1 MEKINYKKKFGQNF
15 LYDENILEKIIK
27 NTNISKDD
35 LIIEIG
41 PGSGNLTKKL
51 QTFDAQIIA
60 FEIDDSLSKQLNQ
73 ISNAKTKIVY
83 KDFLEVDLSS
93 ELEKFNYK
101 NLYIIANIPYYI
113 TTPII
118 TKIIDSKIEPKEII
132 LMVQEEVADRLSA
145 KPNSREYG
153 YITVYI
159 QSFYNVT
166 KLFKVGR
173 NCFFPVP
180 NVDSAIIKLTRA
192 SKKID
197 NLKKYNQL
205 IEDSFKFKRKT
216 LKNNL
221 KNYNLELINEI
232 LKEHGY
238 STQNRA
244 EQIPI
249 DLFIEISN
257 QI

>member
-1 MEKINYKKKFGQNF
+1 MEKINYKKKYGQNF
-15 LYDENILEKIIK
+15 LYDENILEKIVK
-27 NTNISKDD
+27 STNINEDD

-51 QTFDAQIIA
+51 QIFNAQIIA
-60 FEIDDSLSKQLNQ
+60 FEIDETLSKQLDQ
-73 ISNAKTKIVY
+73 IKNSKTKITF
-83 KDFLEVDLSS
+83 KDFLEVDLNA
-93 ELEKFNYK
+93 ELKNIKYK
-101 NLYIIANIPYYI
+101 NIYVIANIPYYI

-118 TKIIDSKIEPKEII
+118 TKIINSKINPCEII

-145 KPNSREYG
+145 KPNSKEYG
-153 YITVYI
+153 YITVYV

-180 NVDSAIIKLTRA
+180 KVDSAIIKLTPTT
-192 SKKID
+192 KEIN
-197 NLKKYNQL
+197 NLDKYNKL
-205 IEDSFKFKRKT
+205 IEEAFKFKRKT

-221 KNYNLELINEI
+221 KNYDYEQINTILES
-232 LKEHGY
+232 HGF
-238 STQNRA
+238 SMQNRA

-249 DLFIEISN
+249 DIFIEISN

>member
-83 KDFLEVDLSS
+83 RDFLEVDLSS

>member
-15 LYDENILEKIIK
+15 LYDENILGKIVK
-27 NTNISKDD
+27 STNINKDD

-51 QTFDAQIIA
+51 QAFGVQIIA
-60 FEIDDSLSKQLNQ
+60 FEIDTSLSKQLSQICNQ
-73 ISNAKTKIVY
+73 KTKIIF

-93 ELEKFNYK
+93 ELENINYN

-118 TKIIDSKIEPKEII
+118 TKIINSKINPKEII

-145 KPNSREYG
+145 KPNNRQYG

-159 QSFYNVT
+159 QTFYNVT

-173 NCFFPVP
+173 NCFYPVP
-180 NVDSAIIKLTRA
+180 NVDSAIIKLTPA
-192 SKKID
+192 SKKIND
-197 NLKKYNQL
+197 LKKYNKL
-205 IEDSFKFKRKT
+205 IEDAFKFKRKT

-221 KNYNLELINEI
+221 KNYDLTQINSILES
-232 LKEHGY
+232 HGY
-238 STQNRA
+238 GVQNRA
-244 EQIPI
+244 EQIPV
-249 DLFIEISN
+249 DVFIEISN

>member
-1 MEKINYKKKFGQNF
+1 MEKINYKKKYGQNF
-15 LYDENILEKIIK
+15 LYDENILENIIK
-27 NTNISKDD
+27 NTSINEDD

-51 QTFDAQIIA
+51 RTFNAQIIA
-60 FEIDDSLSKQLNQ
+60 FEIDETLSKQLDLIKND
-73 ISNAKTKIVY
+73 KTKIIF
-83 KDFLEVDLSS
+83 KDFLEVDLTE
-93 ELEKFNYK
+93 ELKNIKYK
-101 NLYIIANIPYYI
+101 NIYIIANIPYYI

-118 TKIIDSKIEPKEII
+118 TKIINSKINPREII

-145 KPNSREYG
+145 KPNSKEYG

-180 NVDSAIIKLTRA
+180 NVDSAIIKLTPTT
-192 SKKID
+192 KEIN
-197 NLKKYNQL
+197 NLDKYNRL
-205 IEDSFKFKRKT
+205 IEDAFKFKRKT

-221 KNYNLELINEI
+221 KNYNYNQINTILES
-232 LKEHGY
+232 HGF
-238 STQNRA
+238 SIQNRA

-249 DLFIEISN
+249 DIFIEISN

>member
-1 MEKINYKKKFGQNF
+1 MEKINYKKKYGQNF
-15 LYDENILEKIIK
+15 LYDENILENIIK
-27 NTNISKDD
+27 NTSINEDD

-51 QTFDAQIIA
+51 QTFNAQIIA
-60 FEIDDSLSKQLNQ
+60 FEIDETLSKQLDLIKND
-73 ISNAKTKIVY
+73 KTKIIF
-83 KDFLEVDLSS
+83 KDFLEVDLTE
-93 ELEKFNYK
+93 ELKNIKYK
-101 NLYIIANIPYYI
+101 NIYIIANIPYYI

-118 TKIIDSKIEPKEII
+118 TKIINSNINPREII
-132 LMVQEEVADRLSA
+132 LMVQEEVADTLSA
-145 KPNSREYG
+145 KPNSKEYG

-180 NVDSAIIKLTRA
+180 NVDSAIIKLTPTT
-192 SKKID
+192 KEIN
-197 NLKKYNQL
+197 NLDKYNRL
-205 IEDSFKFKRKT
+205 IEDAFKFKRKT

-221 KNYNLELINEI
+221 KNYNYNQINTILES
-232 LKEHGY
+232 HGF
-238 STQNRA
+238 SIQNRA

-249 DLFIEISN
+249 DIFIEISN

>member
-35 LIIEIG
+35 LIVEIG

>member
-60 FEIDDSLSKQLNQ
+60 FEIDTSLSKQLNQ
-73 ISNAKTKIVY
+73 ISDSKTKIVF
-83 KDFLEVDLSS
+83 KDFLEVDLAS
-93 ELEKFNYK
+93 ELENINYN

-118 TKIIDSKIEPKEII
+118 TKIIDSNINPKEII

-197 NLKKYNQL
+197 NPQKYNKL

-221 KNYNLELINEI
+221 KNYNLELINNI
-232 LKEHGY
+232 LKSHGY
-238 STQNRA
+238 SIQNRA

>member
-1 MEKINYKKKFGQNF
+1 MEKINYKKKYGQNF
-15 LYDENILEKIIK
+15 LYDENILEKIVK
-27 NTNISKDD
+27 STNINEDD

-51 QTFDAQIIA
+51 QAFNAQIIA
-60 FEIDDSLSKQLNQ
+60 FEIDETLSKQLDQ
-73 ISNAKTKIVY
+73 IKNSKTKITF
-83 KDFLEVDLSS
+83 KDFLEVDLNA
-93 ELEKFNYK
+93 ELKNIKYK
-101 NLYIIANIPYYI
+101 NLYVIANIPYYI

-118 TKIIDSKIEPKEII
+118 TKIINSKINPCEII

-145 KPNSREYG
+145 KPNSKEYG
-153 YITVYI
+153 YITVYV

-180 NVDSAIIKLTRA
+180 NVDSAIIKLTPTT
-192 SKKID
+192 KEIN
-197 NLKKYNQL
+197 NLDKYNKL
-205 IEDSFKFKRKT
+205 IEEAFKFKRKT

-221 KNYNLELINEI
+221 KNYDYEQINTILES
-232 LKEHGY
+232 HGF
-238 STQNRA
+238 SMQNRA

-249 DLFIEISN
+249 DIFIEISN

>member
-83 KDFLEVDLSS
+83 RDFLEVDLSS

-132 LMVQEEVADRLSA
+132 
-145 KPNSREYG
+145 
-153 YITVYI
+153 
-159 QSFYNVT
+159 
-166 KLFKVGR
+166 
-173 NCFFPVP
+173 
-180 NVDSAIIKLTRA
+180 
-192 SKKID
+192 
-197 NLKKYNQL
+197 
-205 IEDSFKFKRKT
+205 
-216 LKNNL
+216 
-221 KNYNLELINEI
+221 
-232 LKEHGY
+232 
-238 STQNRA
+238 
-244 EQIPI
+244 
-249 DLFIEISN
+249 
-257 QI
+257 

>member
-35 LIIEIG
+35 LIVEIG

-83 KDFLEVDLSS
+83 RDFLEVDLSS

-249 DLFIEISN
+249 DLFIKISN

>member
-83 KDFLEVDLSS
+83 RDFLEVDLSS

-197 NLKKYNQL
+197 NLNKYNQL

>member
-1 MEKINYKKKFGQNF
+1 MEKLKYKKKYGQNF

-27 NTNISKDD
+27 NTNVAADD

-51 QTFDAQIIA
+51 QTFNAPIIA
-60 FEIDDSLSKQLNQ
+60 FEIDTSLETKLNK
-73 ISNAKTKIVY
+73 IKNSKTKIIY
-83 KDFLEVDLSS
+83 KDFMSIDLEE
-93 ELEKFNYK
+93 ELKDINFK

-118 TKIIDSKIEPKEII
+118 TKIINSNIKPKEII

-145 KPNSREYG
+145 KPGNKDYG

-159 QSFYNVT
+159 QSFYNVE
-166 KLFKVGR
+166 KLFKVNK

-180 NVDSAIIKLTRA
+180 KVDSAIIKLTPNHRQ
-192 SKKID
+192 ID
-197 NLKKYNQL
+197 DIEKFNKL
-205 IEDSFKFKRKT
+205 IENAFKFKRKT
-216 LKNNL
+216 LKNNW
-221 KNYNLELINEI
+221 KSYNLNSINAV
-232 LKEHGY
+232 LTSHGY
-238 STQNRA
+238 SLQNRA

-249 DLFIEISN
+249 DIYIEISK
-257 QI
+257 II

>member
-118 TKIIDSKIEPKEII
+118 TKIIDSKIEPKGII

>member
-73 ISNAKTKIVY
+73 ISNTKTKIVY
-83 KDFLEVDLSS
+83 RDFLEVDLSS

>member
-51 QTFDAQIIA
+51 QTFDAKIIA